1 MADEPTV
8 HQGRVRKR
16 TVFRALVYLISLLGC
31 SWQLTYIC
39 QDYFRYSTTTSFI
52 ISDSIPTITPPTVTL
67 SFPYKAKIGTSL
79 KDLFSKIRTNITVT
93 SGQVKEIGGKL
104 QVFKGQTAIDDL
116 NSYVGTSISYQ
127 MGYFQ
132 VSIFL
137 KRKWNYTS
145 SVYLDGLPMFDL

>member
-39 QDYFRYSTTTSFI
+39 QDYFGYPTTTSFT
-52 ISDSIPTITPPTVTL
+52 ISDSLPTITPPTVTL

-79 KDLFSKIRTNITVT
+79 KDLFRLRLLARECLESTNAKQKTQNTCNANGEVVAPP
-93 SGQVKEIGGKL
+93 S
-104 QVFKGQTAIDDL
+104 FF
-116 NSYVGTSISYQ
+116 SH
-127 MGYFQ
+127 
-132 VSIFL
+132 
-137 KRKWNYTS
+137 
-145 SVYLDGLPMFDL
+145 